1 MVKKPRIKTGG
12 RTKESPAR
20 ARDKAAE
27 VARTGV
33 TPLDFLLKVM
43 RNPKEPMWL
52 RCQCAAKAAPY
63 VHPKLSHIEV
73 GMGGRTYVVIKGGLP
88 DGDGSI
94 LDLSAGPEP
103 EPE

>member
-1 MVKKPRIKTGG
+1 MVKTPRKKTGG

-43 RNPKEPMWL
+43 RNSKEPMWL
-52 RCQCAAKAAPY
+52 RCQCAKAAAPY
-63 VHPKLSHIEV
+63 VHPKLSHIDI

-88 DGDGSI
+88 DGDDSI
-94 LDLSAGPEP
+94 LDLSAGEADPD
-103 EPE
+103 